1 MMPTSSRLDLVCDE
15 VAGLERVRHA
25 AGAHADAVAD
35 ADGAK
40 LVAYDV
46 GGGERGFYFLAE
58 TEEVLVASGAG

>member
-1 MMPTSSRLDLVCDE
+1 MP
-15 VAGLERVRHA
+15 

-46 GGGERGFYFLAE
+46 GGGEGGFYFLAE